1 MYSPIQTKM
10 ENLNKEKK
18 IIFSI
23 TLLYILSLFI
33 SKFGISL
40 FGGILAIYS
49 IYYFF
54 KNDKPKDFI
63 LPFFILV
70 LGLILQCFSLGGLKS
85 FRIFSYKNYFLLILP
100 LVPILLKDIKENY
113 IINTIA
119 TSLFI
124 GILKSF
130 YNFYKDYN
138 LQYSS
143 SIRVDSFFD
152 IMRWGIILVM
162 GLLIILPYLDKKRI
176 FLWIVFFLGII
187 SLALNNSRGPI
198 LSLILGIIIFI
209 ILKKKIKLGIGI
221 IVVLISAFFILKST
235 NILNQFSDRMES
247 INNTKSGGNAARIF
261 MWKKGMSFMTD
272 SLKENKKIFFFGTG
286 INNRKKI
293 FEKYLIENTDYKE
306 LNDDVKVGVSF
317 DDSHN
322 AYINMFVQTGFIFT
336 IIYYIMLFYY
346 TIMVF
351 INYFKYKHSSTL
363 SSFLAIIAFYF
374 CGIFYG
380 YSFTYETFTFFFI
393 LGIGLI
399 KNDLSDERR

>member
-1 MYSPIQTKM
+1 MYSSIQTKM

-63 LPFFILV
+63 LPFFILI
-70 LGLILQCFSLGGLKS
+70 LGLILQCFSLGGFKS
-85 FRIFSYKNYFLLILP
+85 FIIFSYKNYFLLILP

-113 IINTIA
+113 IVNTVA
-119 TSLFI
+119 SSLFI

-162 GLLIILPYLDKKRI
+162 GLLIILPYLNKKRI

-221 IVVLISAFFILKST
+221 LVVLISAFFILKST
-235 NILNQFSDRMES
+235 NVLNQFSDRMES

-261 MWKKGMSFMTD
+261 MWKKGMSFMTG

-306 LNDDVKVGVSF
+306 LNDDVKVAVSF

-336 IIYYIMLFYY
+336 IIYYIMLLYY

-363 SSFLAIIAFYF
+363 SSFLAVIAFYF

-399 KNDLSDERR
+399 KNDLSDERG

>member
-1 MYSPIQTKM
+1 M
-10 ENLNKEKK
+10 ENLTQEKK

-63 LPFFILV
+63 LPFFILI
-70 LGLILQCFSLGGLKS
+70 LGLILQCFSLGGFKS
-85 FRIFSYKNYFLLILP
+85 FIIFSYKNYFLLILP

-113 IINTIA
+113 IVNTVA
-119 TSLFI
+119 SSLFI

-162 GLLIILPYLDKKRI
+162 GLLIILPYLNKKRI

-221 IVVLISAFFILKST
+221 LVVLISAFFILKST
-235 NILNQFSDRMES
+235 NVLNQFSDRMES

-306 LNDDVKVGVSF
+306 LNDDVKVAVSF

-336 IIYYIMLFYY
+336 IIYYIMLLYY

-363 SSFLAIIAFYF
+363 SSFLAVIAFYF

-393 LGIGLI
+393 FGIGLI
-399 KNDLSDERR
+399 KNDLSDERG

>member
-1 MYSPIQTKM
+1 M
-10 ENLNKEKK
+10 ENLTQEKK

-23 TLLYILSLFI
+23 IFLYILSLFI

-63 LPFFILV
+63 LPFFILI
-70 LGLILQCFSLGGLKS
+70 LGLILQCFSLGGFKS
-85 FRIFSYKNYFLLILP
+85 FIIFSYKNYFLLILP

-113 IINTIA
+113 IVNTVA
-119 TSLFI
+119 SSLFI

-162 GLLIILPYLDKKRI
+162 GLLIILPYLNKKRI

-221 IVVLISAFFILKST
+221 LVVLISAFFILKST
-235 NILNQFSDRMES
+235 NVLNQFSDRMES

-261 MWKKGMSFMTD
+261 MWKKGMSFMTG

-306 LNDDVKVGVSF
+306 LNDDVKVAVSF

-336 IIYYIMLFYY
+336 IIYYIMLLYY

-363 SSFLAIIAFYF
+363 SSFLAVIAFYF

-399 KNDLSDERR
+399 KNDLSDERG

>member
-1 MYSPIQTKM
+1 MYSSIQTKM

-63 LPFFILV
+63 LPFFILI
-70 LGLILQCFSLGGLKS
+70 LGLILQCFSLGGFKS
-85 FRIFSYKNYFLLILP
+85 FIIFSYKNYFLLILP

-113 IINTIA
+113 IVNTVA
-119 TSLFI
+119 SSLFI

-130 YNFYKDYN
+130 YNFYKNYN

-162 GLLIILPYLDKKRI
+162 GLLIILPYLNKKRI

-221 IVVLISAFFILKST
+221 LVVLISAFFILKST
-235 NILNQFSDRMES
+235 NVLNQFSDRMES

-306 LNDDVKVGVSF
+306 LNDDVKVAVSF

-336 IIYYIMLFYY
+336 IIYYIMLSYY
-346 TIMVF
+346 TIIVF
-351 INYFKYKHSSTL
+351 INYFKYKHNYTL
-363 SSFLAIIAFYF
+363 SSLLPLIAFYF

-399 KNDLSDERR
+399 KNDLSDERG

>member
-1 MYSPIQTKM
+1 MYSSIQTKM

-63 LPFFILV
+63 LPFFILI
-70 LGLILQCFSLGGLKS
+70 LGLILQCFSLGGFKS
-85 FRIFSYKNYFLLILP
+85 FIIFSYKNYFLLILP

-113 IINTIA
+113 IVNTVA
-119 TSLFI
+119 SSLFI

-152 IMRWGIILVM
+152 IIRWGIILVM
-162 GLLIILPYLDKKRI
+162 GLLIILPYLNKKRI

-221 IVVLISAFFILKST
+221 LVVLISAFFILKST
-235 NILNQFSDRMES
+235 NVLNQFSDRMES

-261 MWKKGMSFMTD
+261 MWKKGMSFMTG

-306 LNDDVKVGVSF
+306 LNDDVKVAVSF

-336 IIYYIMLFYY
+336 IIYYIMLLYY

-363 SSFLAIIAFYF
+363 SSFLAVIAFYF

-399 KNDLSDERR
+399 KNDLSDERG

>member
-1 MYSPIQTKM
+1 V
-10 ENLNKEKK
+10 ENLTQEKK

-54 KNDKPKDFI
+54 KNDKPEDFI
-63 LPFFILV
+63 LPFFILI
-70 LGLILQCFSLGGLKS
+70 LGLILQCFSLGGFKS
-85 FRIFSYKNYFLLILP
+85 FIIFSYKNYFLLILP

-113 IINTIA
+113 IVNTVA
-119 TSLFI
+119 SSLFI

-162 GLLIILPYLDKKRI
+162 GLLIILPYLNKKRI

-261 MWKKGMSFMTD
+261 MWKKGMSFMTN

-322 AYINMFVQTGFIFT
+322 AYINMFIQTGFIFT
-336 IIYYIMLFYY
+336 IIYYIMLLYY

-363 SSFLAIIAFYF
+363 SSFLAVIAFYF

-399 KNDLSDERR
+399 KNDLSDERG

>member
-1 MYSPIQTKM
+1 MYSSIQTKM

-63 LPFFILV
+63 LPFFILI
-70 LGLILQCFSLGGLKS
+70 LGLILQCFSLGGFKS
-85 FRIFSYKNYFLLILP
+85 FIIFSYKNYFLLILP

-113 IINTIA
+113 IVNTVA
-119 TSLFI
+119 SSLFI

-162 GLLIILPYLDKKRI
+162 GLLIILPYLNKKRI

-336 IIYYIMLFYY
+336 IIYYIMLSYY
-346 TIMVF
+346 TIIIF
-351 INYFKYKHSSTL
+351 INYFKYKHNYTL
-363 SSFLAIIAFYF
+363 SSLLPLIAFYF

-399 KNDLSDERR
+399 KNDLSDERG

>member
-1 MYSPIQTKM
+1 MYSSIQTKM

-63 LPFFILV
+63 LPFFILI
-70 LGLILQCFSLGGLKS
+70 LGLILQCFSLGGFKS
-85 FRIFSYKNYFLLILP
+85 FIIFSYKNYFLLILP

-113 IINTIA
+113 IVNTVA
-119 TSLFI
+119 SSLFI
-124 GILKSF
+124 GSLKSF

-209 ILKKKIKLGIGI
+209 IMKKKIKLGIGI
-221 IVVLISAFFILKST
+221 IVMLISAFFILKST
-235 NILNQFSDRMES
+235 NIFNQFSDRMES

-306 LNDDVKVGVSF
+306 LSEDIKVGVSF

-322 AYINMFVQTGFIFT
+322 AYLNMFIQTGFIFT
-336 IIYYIMLFYY
+336 IIYYIMLSYY
-346 TIMVF
+346 TIIIF
-351 INYFKYKHSSTL
+351 INYFKYKHNYTL
-363 SSFLAIIAFYF
+363 SSLLPLIAFYF

-393 LGIGLI
+393 LGMGLI
-399 KNDLSDERR
+399 KNKLSVERE

>member
-1 MYSPIQTKM
+1 MYSSIQTKM

-63 LPFFILV
+63 LPFFILI
-70 LGLILQCFSLGGLKS
+70 LGLILQCFSLGGFKS
-85 FRIFSYKNYFLLILP
+85 FIIFSYKNYFLLILP

-113 IINTIA
+113 IVNTVA
-119 TSLFI
+119 SSLFI

-162 GLLIILPYLDKKRI
+162 GLLIILPYLNKKRI

-187 SLALNNSRGPI
+187 SLSLNNSRGPI

-221 IVVLISAFFILKST
+221 LVVLISAFFILKST
-235 NILNQFSDRMES
+235 NVLNQFSDRMES

-261 MWKKGMSFMTD
+261 MWKKGMSFMTG

-306 LNDDVKVGVSF
+306 LNDDVKVAVSF

-336 IIYYIMLFYY
+336 IIYYIMLLYY

-363 SSFLAIIAFYF
+363 SSFLAVIAFYF

-399 KNDLSDERR
+399 KNDLSDERG

>member
-1 MYSPIQTKM
+1 MYSSIQTKM

-63 LPFFILV
+63 LPFFILI
-70 LGLILQCFSLGGLKS
+70 LGLILQCFSLGGFKS
-85 FRIFSYKNYFLLILP
+85 FIIFSYKNYFLLILP

-113 IINTIA
+113 IVNTVA

-336 IIYYIMLFYY
+336 IIYYIMLLYY

-351 INYFKYKHSSTL
+351 INYFKYKHNYTL
-363 SSFLAIIAFYF
+363 SSLLPLIAFYF

-399 KNDLSDERR
+399 KNDLSDERG

>member
-1 MYSPIQTKM
+1 MYSSIQTKM

-33 SKFGISL
+33 SQFGISL

-63 LPFFILV
+63 LPFFILI
-70 LGLILQCFSLGGLKS
+70 LGLILQCFSLGGFKS
-85 FRIFSYKNYFLLILP
+85 FIIFSYKNYFLLILP

-113 IINTIA
+113 IVNTVA
-119 TSLFI
+119 SSLFI

-162 GLLIILPYLDKKRI
+162 GLLIILPYLNKKRI

-221 IVVLISAFFILKST
+221 LVVLISAFFILKST

-336 IIYYIMLFYY
+336 IIYYIMLLYY

-363 SSFLAIIAFYF
+363 SSFLAVIAFYF

-399 KNDLSDERR
+399 KNDLSDERG

>member
-1 MYSPIQTKM
+1 MYSSIQTKM

-63 LPFFILV
+63 LPFFILI
-70 LGLILQCFSLGGLKS
+70 LGLILQCFSLGGFKS
-85 FRIFSYKNYFLLILP
+85 LIIFSYKNYFLLILP
-100 LVPILLKDIKENY
+100 LIPILLKDIKKIY
-113 IINTIA
+113 IVNTIA
-119 TSLFI
+119 FSLFI

-162 GLLIILPYLDKKRI
+162 GLLIILPYLNKKRI

-221 IVVLISAFFILKST
+221 LVVLISAFFILKST
-235 NILNQFSDRMES
+235 NVLNQFSDRMES

-306 LNDDVKVGVSF
+306 LNDDVKVAVSF

-336 IIYYIMLFYY
+336 IIYYIMLSYY
-346 TIMVF
+346 TIIVF

-363 SSFLAIIAFYF
+363 SSFLAVIAFYF

-399 KNDLSDERR
+399 KNDLSDERG

>member
-1 MYSPIQTKM
+1 MYSSIQTKM

-63 LPFFILV
+63 LPFFILI
-70 LGLILQCFSLGGLKS
+70 LGLILQCFSLGGFKS
-85 FRIFSYKNYFLLILP
+85 FIIFSYKNYFLLILP

-113 IINTIA
+113 IVNTVA
-119 TSLFI
+119 SSLFI

-162 GLLIILPYLDKKRI
+162 GLLIILPYLNKKRI

-322 AYINMFVQTGFIFT
+322 TYINMFVQTGFIFT

-363 SSFLAIIAFYF
+363 SSFLAVIAFYF

-399 KNDLSDERR
+399 KNDLSDERG

>member
-1 MYSPIQTKM
+1 M

-63 LPFFILV
+63 LPFFILI
-70 LGLILQCFSLGGLKS
+70 LGLILQCFSLGGFKS
-85 FRIFSYKNYFLLILP
+85 FIIFSYKNYFLLILP

-113 IINTIA
+113 IVNTVA
-119 TSLFI
+119 SSLFI

-162 GLLIILPYLDKKRI
+162 GLLIILPYLNKKRI

-221 IVVLISAFFILKST
+221 LVVLISAFFILKST
-235 NILNQFSDRMES
+235 NVLNQFSDRMES

-261 MWKKGMSFMTD
+261 MWKKGMSFMTG

-306 LNDDVKVGVSF
+306 LNDDVKVAVSF

-336 IIYYIMLFYY
+336 IIYYIMLLYY

-363 SSFLAIIAFYF
+363 SSFLAVIAFYF

-399 KNDLSDERR
+399 KNDLSDERG

>member
-1 MYSPIQTKM
+1 MYSSIQTKM

-63 LPFFILV
+63 LPFFILI
-70 LGLILQCFSLGGLKS
+70 LGLILQCFSLGGFKS
-85 FRIFSYKNYFLLILP
+85 FIIFSYKNYFLLILP

-113 IINTIA
+113 IVNTVA
-119 TSLFI
+119 SSLFI

-162 GLLIILPYLDKKRI
+162 GLLIILPYLNKKRI

-221 IVVLISAFFILKST
+221 LVVLTSAFFILKST

-306 LNDDVKVGVSF
+306 LNDDVKVAVSF

-336 IIYYIMLFYY
+336 IIYYIMLSYY
-346 TIMVF
+346 TIIVF
-351 INYFKYKHSSTL
+351 INYFKYKHNYTL
-363 SSFLAIIAFYF
+363 SSLLPLIAFYF

-399 KNDLSDERR
+399 KNDLSDERG

>member
-1 MYSPIQTKM
+1 M
-10 ENLNKEKK
+10 ENLTQEKK

-23 TLLYILSLFI
+23 VFLYILSLFI

-40 FGGILAIYS
+40 FGGIIAIYS

-54 KNDKPKDFI
+54 KNNKSKDFI
-63 LPFFILV
+63 LPFFIFIF
-70 LGLILQCFSLGGLKS
+70 GLTLQFFSLGGAKS
-85 FRIFSYKNYFLLILP
+85 FRVFSYKNYFLLILP

-113 IINTIA
+113 IVNTVA
-119 TSLFI
+119 SSLFI

-162 GLLIILPYLDKKRI
+162 GLLIILPYLNKKRI

-235 NILNQFSDRMES
+235 NVLNQFSDRMES

-336 IIYYIMLFYY
+336 ITYYIMLLYY
-346 TIMVF
+346 TIIVF
-351 INYFKYKHSSTL
+351 INYFKYKHNSTL
-363 SSFLAIIAFYF
+363 SSLLSVIAFYF

-399 KNDLSDERR
+399 KNDLSNERG

>member
-1 MYSPIQTKM
+1 MYSSIQTKM

-63 LPFFILV
+63 LPFFILI
-70 LGLILQCFSLGGLKS
+70 LGLILQCFSLGGFKS
-85 FRIFSYKNYFLLILP
+85 FIIFSYKNYFLLILP

-113 IINTIA
+113 IVNTVA
-119 TSLFI
+119 SSLFI

-162 GLLIILPYLDKKRI
+162 GLLIILPYLNKKRI

-235 NILNQFSDRMES
+235 NVLNQFSDRMES

-261 MWKKGMSFMTD
+261 MWKKGMSFMTG

-306 LNDDVKVGVSF
+306 LNDDVKVAVSF

-336 IIYYIMLFYY
+336 IIYYIMLLYY

-363 SSFLAIIAFYF
+363 SSFLAVIAFYF

-399 KNDLSDERR
+399 KNDLSDERG

>member
-1 MYSPIQTKM
+1 MYSSIQTKM

-63 LPFFILV
+63 LPFFILI
-70 LGLILQCFSLGGLKS
+70 LGLILQCFSLGGFKS
-85 FRIFSYKNYFLLILP
+85 FIIFSYKNYFLLILP

-113 IINTIA
+113 IVNTVA
-119 TSLFI
+119 SSLFI

-162 GLLIILPYLDKKRI
+162 GLLIILPYLNKKRI

-306 LNDDVKVGVSF
+306 LNDDVKVAVSF

-336 IIYYIMLFYY
+336 IIYYIMLSYY
-346 TIMVF
+346 TIIVF
-351 INYFKYKHSSTL
+351 INYFKYKHNYTL
-363 SSFLAIIAFYF
+363 SSLLPLIAFYF

-399 KNDLSDERR
+399 KNDLSDERG

>member
-1 MYSPIQTKM
+1 M
-10 ENLNKEKK
+10 ENLTQEKK

-54 KNDKPKDFI
+54 KNDKPEDFI
-63 LPFFILV
+63 LPFFILI
-70 LGLILQCFSLGGLKS
+70 LGLILQCFSLGGFKS
-85 FRIFSYKNYFLLILP
+85 FIIFSYKNYFLLILP

-113 IINTIA
+113 IVNTVA
-119 TSLFI
+119 SSLFI

-162 GLLIILPYLDKKRI
+162 GLLIILPYLNKKRI

-261 MWKKGMSFMTD
+261 MWKKGMSFMTN

-322 AYINMFVQTGFIFT
+322 AYINMFIQTGFIFT
-336 IIYYIMLFYY
+336 IIYYIMLLYY

-363 SSFLAIIAFYF
+363 SSFLAVIAFYF

-399 KNDLSDERR
+399 KNDLSDERG

>member
-1 MYSPIQTKM
+1 M
-10 ENLNKEKK
+10 ENLTQEKK

-54 KNDKPKDFI
+54 KNDKPEDFI
-63 LPFFILV
+63 LPFFILI
-70 LGLILQCFSLGGLKS
+70 LGLILQCFSLGGFKS
-85 FRIFSYKNYFLLILP
+85 FIIFSYKNYFLLILP

-113 IINTIA
+113 IVNTVA
-119 TSLFI
+119 SSLFI

-162 GLLIILPYLDKKRI
+162 GLLIILPYLNKKRI

-261 MWKKGMSFMTD
+261 MWKKGMSFMTN

-322 AYINMFVQTGFIFT
+322 AYINMFIQTGFIFT
-336 IIYYIMLFYY
+336 IIYYIMLLYY

-363 SSFLAIIAFYF
+363 SSFLAVIAFYF

-399 KNDLSDERR
+399 KNDLSNERG

>member
-1 MYSPIQTKM
+1 MYSSIQTKM

-63 LPFFILV
+63 LPFFILI
-70 LGLILQCFSLGGLKS
+70 LGLILQCFSLGGFKS
-85 FRIFSYKNYFLLILP
+85 FIIFSYKNYFLLILP

-113 IINTIA
+113 IVNTVA
-119 TSLFI
+119 SSLFI

-162 GLLIILPYLDKKRI
+162 GLLIILPYLNKKRI

-235 NILNQFSDRMES
+235 NVLNQFSDRMES

-306 LNDDVKVGVSF
+306 LNDDVKVAVSF

-336 IIYYIMLFYY
+336 IIYYIMLLYY

-363 SSFLAIIAFYF
+363 SSFLAVIAFYF

-399 KNDLSDERR
+399 KNDLSNERG

>member
-1 MYSPIQTKM
+1 
-10 ENLNKEKK
+10 
-18 IIFSI
+18 
-23 TLLYILSLFI
+23 
-33 SKFGISL
+33 
-40 FGGILAIYS
+40 
-49 IYYFF
+49 
-54 KNDKPKDFI
+54 
-63 LPFFILV
+63 
-70 LGLILQCFSLGGLKS
+70 
-85 FRIFSYKNYFLLILP
+85 
-100 LVPILLKDIKENY
+100 
-113 IINTIA
+113 
-119 TSLFI
+119 
-124 GILKSF
+124 
-130 YNFYKDYN
+130 
-138 LQYSS
+138 
-143 SIRVDSFFD
+143 
-152 IMRWGIILVM
+152 M
-162 GLLIILPYLDKKRI
+162 GLLIILPYLNKKRI

-235 NILNQFSDRMES
+235 NVLNQFSDRMES

-336 IIYYIMLFYY
+336 ITYYIMLLYY
-346 TIMVF
+346 TIIVF

-363 SSFLAIIAFYF
+363 SSFLAVIAFYF

-399 KNDLSDERR
+399 KNDLSNERG

>member
-1 MYSPIQTKM
+1 M
-10 ENLNKEKK
+10 ENLTQEKK

-23 TLLYILSLFI
+23 IFLYILSLFI

-54 KNDKPKDFI
+54 KNNKSKDFI
-63 LPFFILV
+63 LPFFILI
-70 LGLILQCFSLGGLKS
+70 LGLILQCFSLGGFKS
-85 FRIFSYKNYFLLILP
+85 FIIFSYKNYFLLILP

-113 IINTIA
+113 IVNTVA
-119 TSLFI
+119 SSLFI

-162 GLLIILPYLDKKRI
+162 GLLIILPYLNKKRI

-221 IVVLISAFFILKST
+221 LVVLISAFFILKST

-322 AYINMFVQTGFIFT
+322 SYINMFVQTGFIFT
-336 IIYYIMLFYY
+336 IIYYIMLLYY

-363 SSFLAIIAFYF
+363 SSFLAVIAFYF

-399 KNDLSDERR
+399 KNDLSDERG

>member
-1 MYSPIQTKM
+1 M

-63 LPFFILV
+63 LPFFILI
-70 LGLILQCFSLGGLKS
+70 LGLILQCFSLGGFKS
-85 FRIFSYKNYFLLILP
+85 FIIFSYKNYFLLILP

-113 IINTIA
+113 IVNTVA
-119 TSLFI
+119 SSLFI

-162 GLLIILPYLDKKRI
+162 GLLIILPYLNKKRI

-235 NILNQFSDRMES
+235 NVLNQFSDRMES

-261 MWKKGMSFMTD
+261 MWKKGMSFMTG

-306 LNDDVKVGVSF
+306 LNDDVKVAVSF

-336 IIYYIMLFYY
+336 IIYYIMLLYY

-363 SSFLAIIAFYF
+363 SSFLAVIAFYF

-399 KNDLSDERR
+399 KNDLSDERG

>member
-1 MYSPIQTKM
+1 MYSSIQTKM

-119 TSLFI
+119 TSIFI

-198 LSLILGIIIFI
+198 LSLILGIIVFI
-209 ILKKKIKLGIGI
+209 IMKKKIKLGIGI
-221 IVVLISAFFILKST
+221 VVMLISAFFILKST
-235 NILNQFSDRMES
+235 NIFNQFSDRMES

-261 MWKKGMSFMTD
+261 MWKKGMSFMTS
-272 SLKENKKIFFFGTG
+272 SLKENKRIFFFGTG
-286 INNRKKI
+286 INNRKNI

-306 LNDDVKVGVSF
+306 LSEDIKAAVSF

-322 AYINMFVQTGFIFT
+322 AYLNMFIQTGFIFT
-336 IIYYIMLFYY
+336 IIYYIILSYY
-346 TIMVF
+346 TIIIF
-351 INYFKYKHSSTL
+351 INYFKYKHNYTL
-363 SSFLAIIAFYF
+363 SSLLPLIAFYF

-399 KNDLSDERR
+399 KNKLSVERE

>member
-1 MYSPIQTKM
+1 MYSSIQTKM

-63 LPFFILV
+63 LPFFILI
-70 LGLILQCFSLGGLKS
+70 LGLILQCFSLGGFKS
-85 FRIFSYKNYFLLILP
+85 FIIFSYKNYFLLILP

-113 IINTIA
+113 IVNTVA
-119 TSLFI
+119 SSLFI

-162 GLLIILPYLDKKRI
+162 GLLIILPYLNKKRI

-221 IVVLISAFFILKST
+221 LVVLISAFFILKST

-306 LNDDVKVGVSF
+306 LNDDVKVAVSF

-336 IIYYIMLFYY
+336 IIYYIMLLYY

-363 SSFLAIIAFYF
+363 SSFLAVIAFYF

-399 KNDLSDERR
+399 KNDLSDERG

>member
-1 MYSPIQTKM
+1 MYSSIQTKM

-63 LPFFILV
+63 LPFSILV

-162 GLLIILPYLDKKRI
+162 GLLIIIPYLDKKRI
-176 FLWIVFFLGII
+176 FLWIVFFLGVI

-209 ILKKKIKLGIGI
+209 IMKKKIKLGIGI
-221 IVVLISAFFILKST
+221 VVMLISAFFILKST
-235 NILNQFSDRMES
+235 NIFNQFSDRMES

-306 LNDDVKVGVSF
+306 LSEDIKVGVSF

-322 AYINMFVQTGFIFT
+322 AYLNMFIQTGFIFT
-336 IIYYIMLFYY
+336 IIYYIMLSYY
-346 TIMVF
+346 TIIIF
-351 INYFKYKHSSTL
+351 INYFKYKHNYTL
-363 SSFLAIIAFYF
+363 SSLLPLIAFYF

-393 LGIGLI
+393 LGMGLI
-399 KNDLSDERR
+399 KNKLSVERE

>member
-1 MYSPIQTKM
+1 MYSSIQTKM

-63 LPFFILV
+63 LPFFILI
-70 LGLILQCFSLGGLKS
+70 LGLILQCFSLGGFKS
-85 FRIFSYKNYFLLILP
+85 FIIFSYKNYFLLILP

-113 IINTIA
+113 IVNTVA
-119 TSLFI
+119 SSLFI

-162 GLLIILPYLDKKRI
+162 GLLIILPYLNKKRI

-221 IVVLISAFFILKST
+221 LVVLISAFFILKST

-306 LNDDVKVGVSF
+306 LNDDVKVAVSF

-336 IIYYIMLFYY
+336 ITYYIMLLYY
-346 TIMVF
+346 TIIVF
-351 INYFKYKHSSTL
+351 INYFKYKHNSTL
-363 SSFLAIIAFYF
+363 SSLLSVIAFYF

-399 KNDLSDERR
+399 KNDLSNERG

>member
-1 MYSPIQTKM
+1 M

-63 LPFFILV
+63 LPFFILI
-70 LGLILQCFSLGGLKS
+70 LGLILQCFSLGGFKS
-85 FRIFSYKNYFLLILP
+85 FIIFSYKNYFLLILP

-113 IINTIA
+113 IVNTVA
-119 TSLFI
+119 SSLFI

-162 GLLIILPYLDKKRI
+162 GLLIILPYLNKKRI

-221 IVVLISAFFILKST
+221 LVVLISAFFILKST
-235 NILNQFSDRMES
+235 NVLNQFSDRMES

-306 LNDDVKVGVSF
+306 LNDDVKVAVSF

-336 IIYYIMLFYY
+336 IIYYIMLLYY

-363 SSFLAIIAFYF
+363 SSFLAVIAFYF

-399 KNDLSDERR
+399 KNDLSDERG

>member
-1 MYSPIQTKM
+1 MYSSIQTKM

-63 LPFFILV
+63 LPFFILI
-70 LGLILQCFSLGGLKS
+70 LGLILQCFSLGGFKS
-85 FRIFSYKNYFLLILP
+85 FIIFSYKNYFLLILP

-113 IINTIA
+113 IVNTVA
-119 TSLFI
+119 SSLFI

-162 GLLIILPYLDKKRI
+162 GLLIILPYLNKKRI

-221 IVVLISAFFILKST
+221 LVVLISAFFILKST

-306 LNDDVKVGVSF
+306 LNDDVKVAVSF

-336 IIYYIMLFYY
+336 IIYYIMLSYY
-346 TIMVF
+346 TIIVF

-363 SSFLAIIAFYF
+363 SSFLAVIAFYF

-399 KNDLSDERR
+399 KNDLSDERG

>member
-1 MYSPIQTKM
+1 MYSSIQTKM

-63 LPFFILV
+63 LPFFILI
-70 LGLILQCFSLGGLKS
+70 LGLILQCFSLGGFKS
-85 FRIFSYKNYFLLILP
+85 FIIFSYKNYFLLILP

-113 IINTIA
+113 IVNTVA
-119 TSLFI
+119 SSLFI

-162 GLLIILPYLDKKRI
+162 GLLIILPYLNKKRI

-221 IVVLISAFFILKST
+221 LVVLISAFFILKST
-235 NILNQFSDRMES
+235 NVLNQFSDRMES

-306 LNDDVKVGVSF
+306 LNDDIKVGVSF

-336 IIYYIMLFYY
+336 IIYYIMLLYY

-363 SSFLAIIAFYF
+363 SSFLAVIAFYF

-399 KNDLSDERR
+399 KNDLSDERG

>member
-399 KNDLSDERR
+399 KNDLSDERG

>member
-1 MYSPIQTKM
+1 MYSSIQTKM

-63 LPFFILV
+63 LPFFILI
-70 LGLILQCFSLGGLKS
+70 LGLILQCFSLGGFKS
-85 FRIFSYKNYFLLILP
+85 FIIFSYKNYFLLILP

-113 IINTIA
+113 IVNTVA
-119 TSLFI
+119 SSLFI

-162 GLLIILPYLDKKRI
+162 GLLIILPYLNKKRI

-187 SLALNNSRGPI
+187 SLSLNNSRGPI

-261 MWKKGMSFMTD
+261 MWKKGMSFMRD

-322 AYINMFVQTGFIFT
+322 TYINMFVQTGFIFT
-336 IIYYIMLFYY
+336 IIYYIMLLYY

-363 SSFLAIIAFYF
+363 SSFLAVIAFYF

-399 KNDLSDERR
+399 KNDLSDERG

>member
-1 MYSPIQTKM
+1 MYSSIQTKM

-63 LPFFILV
+63 LPFFILI
-70 LGLILQCFSLGGLKS
+70 LGLILQCFSLGGFKS
-85 FRIFSYKNYFLLILP
+85 FIIFSYKNYFLLILP
-100 LVPILLKDIKENY
+100 LLPILLKDIKENY
-113 IINTIA
+113 IVNTVA
-119 TSLFI
+119 SSLFI

-162 GLLIILPYLDKKRI
+162 GLLIILPYLNKKRI

-221 IVVLISAFFILKST
+221 LVVLISAFFILKST
-235 NILNQFSDRMES
+235 NVLNQFSDRMES

-261 MWKKGMSFMTD
+261 MWKKGMSFMTG

-306 LNDDVKVGVSF
+306 LNDDVKVAVSF

-336 IIYYIMLFYY
+336 IIYYIMLLYY

-363 SSFLAIIAFYF
+363 SSFLAVIAFYF

-399 KNDLSDERR
+399 KNDLSDERG

>member
-1 MYSPIQTKM
+1 MYSSIQTKM
-10 ENLNKEKK
+10 ENLTQEKK

-23 TLLYILSLFI
+23 IFLYILSLFI

-63 LPFFILV
+63 LPFFILI
-70 LGLILQCFSLGGLKS
+70 LGLILQCFSLGGFKS
-85 FRIFSYKNYFLLILP
+85 FIIFSYKNYFLLILP

-113 IINTIA
+113 IVNTVA
-119 TSLFI
+119 SSLFI

-162 GLLIILPYLDKKRI
+162 GLLIILPYLNKKRI

-221 IVVLISAFFILKST
+221 LVVLISAFFILKST
-235 NILNQFSDRMES
+235 NVLNQFSDRMES

-306 LNDDVKVGVSF
+306 LNDDVKVAVSF

-336 IIYYIMLFYY
+336 IIYYIMLLYY

-363 SSFLAIIAFYF
+363 SSFLAVIAFYF

-399 KNDLSDERR
+399 KNDLSDERG

>member
-1 MYSPIQTKM
+1 MYSSIQTKM

-63 LPFFILV
+63 LPFFILI
-70 LGLILQCFSLGGLKS
+70 LGLILQCFSLGGFKS
-85 FRIFSYKNYFLLILP
+85 FIIFSYKNYFLLILP

-113 IINTIA
+113 IVNTVA
-119 TSLFI
+119 SSLFI

-162 GLLIILPYLDKKRI
+162 GLLIILPYLNKKRI

-221 IVVLISAFFILKST
+221 LVVLISAFFILKST

-261 MWKKGMSFMTD
+261 MWKKGMSFMTG

-306 LNDDVKVGVSF
+306 LNDDVKVAVSF

-336 IIYYIMLFYY
+336 IIYYIMLLYY

-363 SSFLAIIAFYF
+363 SSFLAVIAFYF

-399 KNDLSDERR
+399 KNDLSDERG

>member
-1 MYSPIQTKM
+1 MYSSIQTKM

-63 LPFFILV
+63 LPFFILI
-70 LGLILQCFSLGGLKS
+70 LGLILQCFSLGGFKS
-85 FRIFSYKNYFLLILP
+85 FIIFSYKNYFLLILP

-113 IINTIA
+113 IVNTVA
-119 TSLFI
+119 SSLFI

-162 GLLIILPYLDKKRI
+162 GLLIILPYLNKKRI

-336 IIYYIMLFYY
+336 IIYYIMLLYY

-363 SSFLAIIAFYF
+363 SSFLAVIAFYF

-399 KNDLSDERR
+399 KNDLSDERG

>member
-1 MYSPIQTKM
+1 MYSSIQTKM

-23 TLLYILSLFI
+23 IFLYILSLFI

-54 KNDKPKDFI
+54 KNNKSKDFI
-63 LPFFILV
+63 LPFSIFIF
-70 LGLILQCFSLGGLKS
+70 GLTMQFFSLGGARS
-85 FRIFSYKNYFLLILP
+85 FRVFSYKNYFLLILP
-100 LVPILLKDIKENY
+100 LIPILLKDIKKIY
-113 IINTIA
+113 IVNTIA
-119 TSLFI
+119 FSLFI

-162 GLLIILPYLDKKRI
+162 GLLIILPYLNKKRI

-221 IVVLISAFFILKST
+221 LVVLISAFFILKST
-235 NILNQFSDRMES
+235 NVLNQFSDRMES

-306 LNDDVKVGVSF
+306 LNDDVKVAVSF

-336 IIYYIMLFYY
+336 IIYYIMLLYY

-363 SSFLAIIAFYF
+363 SSFLAVIAFYF

-399 KNDLSDERR
+399 KNDLSDERG

>member
-1 MYSPIQTKM
+1 MYSSIQTKM

-63 LPFFILV
+63 LPFFILI
-70 LGLILQCFSLGGLKS
+70 LGLILQCFSLGGFKS
-85 FRIFSYKNYFLLILP
+85 FIIFSYKNYFLLILP

-113 IINTIA
+113 IVNTVA
-119 TSLFI
+119 SSLFI

-162 GLLIILPYLDKKRI
+162 GLLIILPYLNKKRI

-221 IVVLISAFFILKST
+221 LVVLISAFFILKST
-235 NILNQFSDRMES
+235 NVLNQFSDRMES

-306 LNDDVKVGVSF
+306 LNDDVKVAVSF

-336 IIYYIMLFYY
+336 IIYYIMLSYY
-346 TIMVF
+346 TIIVF
-351 INYFKYKHSSTL
+351 INYFKYKHNYTL
-363 SSFLAIIAFYF
+363 SSLLPLIAFYF

-399 KNDLSDERR
+399 KNDLSDERG

>member
-1 MYSPIQTKM
+1 MYSSIQTKM

-63 LPFFILV
+63 LPFFILI
-70 LGLILQCFSLGGLKS
+70 LGLILQCFSLGGFKS
-85 FRIFSYKNYFLLILP
+85 FIIFSYKNYFLLILP

-113 IINTIA
+113 IVNTVA

-399 KNDLSDERR
+399 KNDLSDERG